1 MYQCQLHLMYQ
12 VIFSSCLLV
21 VTCISF
27 LPANSLPCS
36 LSLCMQL
43 GNFHFVQSIYL
54 WPSRVSMT
62 TWLNCHL
69 IPLAQS
75 NLKGAMLA
83 MHFFSPVQHAS
94 EGQTCFLISNISR
107 TFITKI
113 CQIMPSV
120 LCGLCLQAFNTLSL
134 FCVFSVLIM
143 IGCGEMIVLFS
154 NCVYLVFCKLSASTQ
169 ECLFLVW
176 RNVLL

>member
-1 MYQCQLHLMYQ
+1 MQFMQQSQMLGFTNTNDTYCTTVGNYSG
-12 VIFSSCLLV
+12 SSERREQHPLLD
-21 VTCISF
+21 S
-27 LPANSLPCS
+27 PAPCS

-69 IPLAQS
+69 IPMAQS

-94 EGQTCFLISNISR
+94 EGQTCFLISIDELQKSFSQV
-107 TFITKI
+107 TLHVEIT
-113 CQIMPSV
+113 
-120 LCGLCLQAFNTLSL
+120 LCGKWC
-134 FCVFSVLIM
+134 
-143 IGCGEMIVLFS
+143 
-154 NCVYLVFCKLSASTQ
+154 SASYLSCSPPILSRRPQDKHVSETGKSSNWSSD
-169 ECLFLVW
+169 VG
-176 RNVLL
+176 VHLLCTK